1 MSKKFNIAVD
11 AMGGDN
17 APEKVLAGVDLFFK
31 KNKKYDVNFNLYGN
45 ESDIKKTINKY
56 KNINKNNCKRQM
68 CSQP

>member
-31 KNKKYDVNFNLYGN
+31 
-45 ESDIKKTINKY
+45 
-56 KNINKNNCKRQM
+56 
-68 CSQP
+68 